1 MTIGALILTS
11 LISDKR
17 FFDNNLSITFINNDL
32 IVVYYTEISCTC
44 VHFVFNQECC
54 DIEESLRQELAAS
67 QGEVSKLKQVLRV

>member
-1 MTIGALILTS
+1 MTIGALILTG

-17 FFDNNLSITFINNDL
+17 FFDNYLSITFINNDL
-32 IVVYYTEISCTC
+32 VVYYTEISCTC

-67 QGEVSKLKQVLRV
+67 QGEVSKLKQVPSV